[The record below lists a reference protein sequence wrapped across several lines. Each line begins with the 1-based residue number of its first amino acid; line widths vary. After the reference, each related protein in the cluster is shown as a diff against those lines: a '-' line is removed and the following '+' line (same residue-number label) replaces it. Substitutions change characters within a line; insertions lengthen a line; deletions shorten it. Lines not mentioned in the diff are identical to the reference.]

1 MSLLQLGLCMLWCT
15 KLGWQEANQ
24 WQIMTAVFS
33 HVKFSGQ
40 RCCIFDKLWYF
51 FQCCSSS
58 SEFHSNAEACA
69 VMNDCN
75 QCNIFFPKKVQPN
88 FSWQTYIQCM
98 SVCEKQNCIEDFL
111 TWIIMTL
118 CMSETVCAY
127 LSAWHHMTI
136 ENRSSPHLGHNPWA
150 TCGPDRG

>member
-75 QCNIFFPKKVQPN
+75 QCNIFFPQKSTAKLFLANVHSVYVSVWKTELHRG
-88 FSWQTYIQCM
+88 FLDMDYHDSVYEWDCVCM
-98 SVCEKQNCIEDFL
+98 PVCLTSYDYWKQ
-111 TWIIMTL
+111 IIPT
-118 CMSETVCAY
+118 
-127 LSAWHHMTI
+127 
-136 ENRSSPHLGHNPWA
+136 PWS
-150 TCGPDRG
+150 